1 VINKFGSFVY
11 SNLNRFLIPTFKL
24 FLISSSF
31 FILTFNIF
39 ADAPIDIFPPG
50 LFDRVEKNYD
60 KDARERV
67 EAWQQLVI
75 SEQDNSEQGKLESVN
90 RFFNR
95 VRFVDDIRVWGQK
108 DYWATPVEFLGRNA
122 GDCEDF
128 TIAKYFTLRA
138 LGIPSEKLRL
148 MYVRALRLKQSHM
161 VLAYFETP
169 DAMPL
174 VLDNINEKILPANY
188 RQDLQPIYSFNGDGL
203 WAAKAQG
210 RGRKI
215 KEEGS
220 HSLWE
225 TLMNRIERG
234 Q

>member
-1 VINKFGSFVY
+1 MHLKELKFYHVIFYILFCAY
-11 SNLNRFLIPTFKL
+11 ILN
-24 FLISSSF
+24 SQ
-31 FILTFNIF
+31 
-39 ADAPIDIFPPG
+39 ADSPLDIFPPG
-50 LFDRVEKNYD
+50 LFDRVEQEYG
-60 KDARERV
+60 KDARKRV
-67 EAWQQLVI
+67 KNWQTLVNENQSG
-75 SEQDNSEQGKLESVN
+75 SEKDKLHQVN

-95 VRFVDDIRVWGQK
+95 IRFVDDIRVWQQE

-138 LGIPSEKLRL
+138 LGVPSEKLRL

-161 VLAYFETP
+161 VLAYFEQP
-169 DAMPL
+169 DSMPL
-174 VLDNINEKILPANY
+174 VLDNINKEILPANY
-188 RQDLQPIYSFNGDGL
+188 RNDLQPIYSFNGDGL

-215 KEEGS
+215 QDKGG

-225 TLMNRIERG
+225 NIINKIEHG